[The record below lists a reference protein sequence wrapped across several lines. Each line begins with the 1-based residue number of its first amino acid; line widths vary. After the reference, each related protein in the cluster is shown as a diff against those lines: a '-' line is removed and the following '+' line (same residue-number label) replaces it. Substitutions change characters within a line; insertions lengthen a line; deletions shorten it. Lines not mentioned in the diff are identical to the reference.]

1 MKGLSF
7 GKDGRMEGLGER
19 GGIGGVGVSGKDWER
34 WERVGRMVGLGS
46 VRMLEAYSTIISPNI
61 LKSLLYIV
69 IIFIFLQGLS
79 PRLCFTA

>member
-1 MKGLSF
+1 
-7 GKDGRMEGLGER
+7 MEGLGEM

-46 VRMLEAYSTIISPNI
+46 VRMLEAYTTIISPIFSNH
-61 LKSLLYIV
+61 YFDIV